1 MEFYRFGE
9 ILTPSNVQWG
19 RTSSTDYYNPTMT
32 SFPITF
38 PNKAFCLVTNLE
50 NGGSDTNW
58 SGNIKNNSQFWI
70 YSDAR
75 PDYGDWVAIGR

>member
-1 MEFYRFGE
+1 
-9 ILTPSNVQWG
+9 
-19 RTSSTDYYNPTMT
+19 MT
-32 SFPITF
+32 SFPIEF

-50 NGGSDTNW
+50 NGGADTNW

-75 PDYGDWVAIGR
+75 PNYTDWVAIGR